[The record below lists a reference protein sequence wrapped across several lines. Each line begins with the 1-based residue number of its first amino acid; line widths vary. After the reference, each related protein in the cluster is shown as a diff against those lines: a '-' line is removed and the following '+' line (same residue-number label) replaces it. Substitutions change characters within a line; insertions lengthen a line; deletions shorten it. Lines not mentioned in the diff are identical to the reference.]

1 MKILV
6 FTEYFPTSE
15 RDLAGGVEKRAFH
28 LLGELAKKHEV
39 SVICSLQGKS
49 QQRVERV
56 EGIEVLRVGMVHP
69 YSNGGGLVSRG
80 VFVLSAFVA
89 GLLVPRPDIV
99 DGYSYLNYPVASL
112 VGRIRNAS
120 VVLTYHES
128 WSAFEWVR
136 LKGWVTG
143 ICGALW
149 TSLARALPVDRIVAV
164 SNETRSRLIKQ
175 GISAKKVSV
184 VYNGIDAAQMSAVK
198 ARVRPHSVMT
208 SVRLIKSKRVDVLVR
223 AIAELR
229 REFPDIFLTI
239 HGDGE
244 ERTALEKLITQL
256 KLQKQ
261 VTITGR
267 INSFDRVLKL
277 RKQHQVFCLPSEVEG
292 FGMVVVEAMASSIP
306 VVCSDIPVLHEI
318 TGDKGA
324 LFFRVGDHKA
334 LAQQLRVL
342 FTNQKMYAQKQKEG
356 VIYAQKY
363 DWKRIAGDAE
373 KVYREALR

>member
-28 LLGELAKKHEV
+28 LLGALAKKHDV
-39 SVICSLQGKS
+39 SVICSFQGKS
-49 QQRVERV
+49 QKRFDRI
-56 EGIEVLRVGMVHP
+56 EGIDVMRVGMVHP
-69 YSNGGGLVSRG
+69 YSNEGSIVSRL
-80 VFVLSAFVA
+80 VYAVSAFVA
-89 GLLVPRPDIV
+89 GIVIARPDVV
-99 DGYSYLNYPVASL
+99 DGYSYLNYPIASV

-128 WSAFEWVR
+128 WSTQEWVR

-143 ICGALW
+143 MFGAVW
-149 TSLARALPVDRIVAV
+149 TGIARSLPFDRIVAV

-184 VYNGIDAAQMSAVK
+184 VYNGIDVAQMHAIK

-208 SVRLIKSKRVDVLVR
+208 SARLIKSKRVDVLVR
-223 AIAELR
+223 AVDELR
-229 REFPDIFLTI
+229 KEFPDIFLTI

-244 ERTALEKLITQL
+244 ERKPLEKLISQL

-261 VTITGR
+261 VIITGR

-292 FGMVVVEAMASSIP
+292 FGMVVVEAMASGIP

-342 FTNQKMYAQKQKEG
+342 FIDQKMCAQKQKEG
-356 VIYAQKY
+356 VIFAQKY
-363 DWKRIAGDAE
+363 DWKRIAADAE
-373 KVYREALR
+373 KVYREVVR